1 MKLNDLQ
8 DIIVLPES
16 VLTALPSADP
26 AWVRVLLWLASDLS
40 LANKPKQ
47 LAKLADC
54 DIKNVKAALQFW
66 SSNGILASDG
76 APLSKAEPITGRTA
90 AKTSAQDEQK
100 TVLRSADTLPQYTST
115 ELADLM
121 EQRASIRILVDE
133 AQNILGKM
141 FHTAETNLLVGM
153 LDYLEMSEE
162 CILLLLAHCKKIGKT
177 NMRAIERYACNLADK
192 GILDAD
198 TMEKE
203 LRALEELHS
212 FEGEIRALFGLK
224 PRALSAKE
232 STYLRTW
239 VSYGYGIDIVRRAF
253 EENVNAKGEATLPY
267 TNAILERWHSEGLTT
282 AEQIDQSIADY
293 QAQKDAKPSNV
304 LGNSF
309 NTDAFFE
316 AAIRRGLS
324 NKQED

>member
-1 MKLNDLQ
+1 MKLNYLQ
-8 DIIVLPES
+8 DVIVLPES
-16 VLTALPSADP
+16 VLTSLPSADP

-54 DIKNVKAALQFW
+54 DTKNVKAALQFW
-66 SSNGILASDG
+66 NSNGILADES
-76 APLSKAEPITGRTA
+76 ALPSKATPVMSDAVEE
-90 AKTSAQDEQK
+90 SAPAPQK
-100 TVLRSADTLPQYTST
+100 TILRRADTLPQYTAT
-115 ELADLM
+115 ELADLL
-121 EQRASIRILVDE
+121 EKRASVRILADE
-133 AQNILGKM
+133 AQRILGKM
-141 FHTAETNLLVGM
+141 FHPAETNLLVGM

-162 CILLLLAHCKKIGKT
+162 CILLLLAHCKRIGKT
-177 NMRAIERYACNLADK
+177 NMRAIEKYACNLADK
-192 GILDAD
+192 GILEADAL
-198 TMEKE
+198 EEE

-212 FEGEIRALFGLK
+212 FEGEIRTLFGLK
-224 PRALSAKE
+224 ARAFSSKE
-232 STYLRTW
+232 SNFLRAW

-253 EENVNAKGEATLPY
+253 EENVNAKGEASIPY
-267 TNAILERWHSEGLTT
+267 TNAILERWHNEGLKT

-293 QAQKDAKPSNV
+293 QAQKEAKPSNV